1 MINNIKTL
9 NQKIIS
15 CQKCPRLVSFRKKI
29 AGEKR
34 KSFQNWE
41 YWGKPVPGFGDI
53 NSKIMILG
61 LAPAAHGAN
70 RTGRVFTGDK
80 SADFLFQSLYET
92 SLSNIPS
99 SENKN
104 DGLILNAYMTVAVK
118 CVPPGDKPSVSE
130 KTNCE
135 IYLNNEFI
143 TNTF

>member
-29 AGEKR
+29 AAEKR

-80 SADFLFQSLYET
+80 SADFLFKSLYDT

-104 DGLILNAYMTVAVK
+104 DGLVLNAYMTVAVK
-118 CVPPGDKPSVSE
+118 CVPPE
-130 KTNCE
+130 TNHQFQKKQ
-135 IYLNNEFI
+135 IVKYI
-143 TNTF
+143 